1 MLSQVIE
8 QSENSEAEQNNQV
21 LDTVANYFME
31 LATFVN
37 DSNVNIS
44 ATVSH
49 NLLARDVEFK
59 WDFVHAYIGC

>member
-49 NLLARDVEFK
+49 NLPCKRCRV
-59 WDFVHAYIGC
+59 